1 VKHPLGA
8 AIAVTVLSAAGSALA
23 ADLPLKDVART
34 YAAQE
39 LASKQIRVP
48 ILGSNAWS
56 ARGQRESDTVI
67 RPPSMVPRTESRA
80 TLAATATTP
89 EARENNVLEFLRW
102 KEQRSAA
109 NSRAVV
115 QSR

>member
-8 AIAVTVLSAAGSALA
+8 AIAVTVLSAAVSGLA
-23 ADLPLKDVART
+23 ADLPLKDVAQT

-39 LASKQIRVP
+39 LASKPIRVP
-48 ILGSNAWS
+48 ILGNNVWS
-56 ARGQRESDTVI
+56 TRGQQEPDAVI

-109 NSRAVV
+109 NSRTAVP
-115 QSR
+115 SR

>member
-8 AIAVTVLSAAGSALA
+8 AIAVTVLSAAGSALT
-23 ADLPLKDVART
+23 ADLPLKVVAQT

-48 ILGSNAWS
+48 IFGNNVWS
-56 ARGQRESDTVI
+56 ARGQREPDTVI
-67 RPPSMVPRTESRA
+67 RPPSMVPRTDPRA
-80 TLAATATTP
+80 LAATATPP
-89 EARENNVLEFLRW
+89 EARDDNVLEFLRW

-109 NSRAVV
+109 NGRAVV
-115 QSR
+115 PSR